1 MIDPTGALVIEV
13 RDSLRDAGI
22 TDRVRGYEPAPGDSV
37 KPYRRFVVISSLD
50 VPPDPLLPITDA
62 RYSFRCYGTTAQDA
76 WAVYIG
82 LVEAVHHTGPRV
94 KSSGLGIYQ
103 SWVETG
109 GAADQDPDT
118 KQPLVSGTIHLIAT
132 TQVVGS

>member
-1 MIDPTGALVIEV
+1 
-13 RDSLRDAGI
+13 
-22 TDRVRGYEPAPGDSV
+22 
-37 KPYRRFVVISSLD
+37 
-50 VPPDPLLPITDA
+50 
-62 RYSFRCYGTTAQDA
+62 
-76 WAVYIG
+76 
-82 LVEAVHHTGPRV
+82 V

-118 KQPLVSGTIHLIAT
+118 KQPLVSGTIRLIAT